1 VRRPLLSRPEL
12 FKAADLGVWASDS
25 VLVLR
30 EAALVPVFLPDLE
43 PVRVFLWDLADLA
56 DLLLREDLRPL
67 ADRPLADLL
76 LREDLRPLAERLLAD
91 LADFLPFADRL
102 LADLA
107 DFLPFADLRADFL
120 PLADLRPFLPL
131 EDFLEDFK
139 PDFLPF
145 AERDLADL
153 ADLRPFLPFEDLRA
167 DLLFL
172 PLADFEDLR
181 PLDFLEDVLLDFFPL
196 DLRPEDL
203 ARELDLRPEDLA
215 DLALDLRPEVD
226 FRLEVDLRP
235 EEDLRPLDL
244 ADLAESSE
252 ADFLEVAFSARE
264 RPLGL
269 SRFKAAGLALTDLTE
284 SPVEALAATALGA
297 TAATDLAARV

>member
-1 VRRPLLSRPEL
+1 
-12 FKAADLGVWASDS
+12 
-25 VLVLR
+25 
-30 EAALVPVFLPDLE
+30 
-43 PVRVFLWDLADLA
+43 
-56 DLLLREDLRPL
+56 
-67 ADRPLADLL
+67 
-76 LREDLRPLAERLLAD
+76 
-91 LADFLPFADRL
+91 
-102 LADLA
+102 
-107 DFLPFADLRADFL
+107 
-120 PLADLRPFLPL
+120 
-131 EDFLEDFK
+131 
-139 PDFLPF
+139 LPF

-181 PLDFLEDVLLDFFPL
+181 PLDFLEDVLLDFFP
-196 DLRPEDL
+196 
-203 ARELDLRPEDLA
+203 LDLRPEDLA